1 MSESRCD
8 LVGWALCGKVDMSLS
23 LGNLADL
30 LSSRDLLRGEG
41 EEVSLI
47 GEISGHHQL
56 WSECGPPPSLPLAR
70 PFKTTCLVF
79 EPSCYHGH
87 KSVDPPSV
95 LPKDCNLA
103 NKETVVRSFL
113 YSLFMQLVVI
123 SI

>member
-1 MSESRCD
+1 MGESRCD
-8 LVGWALCGKVDMSLS
+8 LVGWALGRKVDMSLS
-23 LGNLADL
+23 LGNVAVL
-30 LSSRDLLRGEG
+30 LSTRDLLHGEG
-41 EEVSLI
+41 EEGSPI

-56 WSECGPPPSLPLAR
+56 GSECGPPPSLPLTG

-79 EPSCYHGH
+79 EPSCH
-87 KSVDPPSV
+87 KSVDPASAV